1 MIRVE
6 VYDNNV
12 DQAIRSLRKKLNRE
26 GSFKEAKRRQYY
38 EKPCQ
43 TRRKAKIEAV
53 RRERKRARIARLQA
67 M

>member
-12 DQAIRSLRKKLNRE
+12 DQAIRSLKKKLNRE
-26 GSFKEAKRRQYY
+26 GSFREIKKRQNY

-53 RRERKRARIARLQA
+53 RREKKRQRIARSQY
-67 M
+67 